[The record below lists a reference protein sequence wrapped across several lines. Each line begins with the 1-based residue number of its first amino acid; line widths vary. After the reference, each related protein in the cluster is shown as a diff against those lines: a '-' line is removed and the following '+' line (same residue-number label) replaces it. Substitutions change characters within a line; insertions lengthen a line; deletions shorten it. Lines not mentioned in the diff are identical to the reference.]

1 MITILTKK
9 IFFLFLLIILTLVY
23 STNYYLMNEN
33 TNIYSQ
39 EININKPIEHINN
52 LTINDKN
59 VCNSSIGVCPP
70 PPGWQVN

>member
-1 MITILTKK
+1 MITICIKK
-9 IFFLFLLIILTLVY
+9 IFFLVLLIILTLVY

-39 EININKPIEHINN
+39 EININKPIEPINN

>member
-1 MITILTKK
+1 MITIFIKK
-9 IFFLFLLIILTLVY
+9 IFFLVLLIILTLVY
-23 STNYYLMNEN
+23 ITNYYLMNEN